1 MSQKIISP
9 KVTLVG
15 AGPGDI
21 ELITLKGIKAI
32 EQADVILYDALV
44 NEALLE
50 YAPNAKKIFVG
61 KRRGYKAYSQEEI
74 NHLIVENALNYGH
87 VVRLKGGDSF
97 VFGRGFEELA
107 YVELFNIPSEI
118 VPGISS
124 SIAVPALANIP
135 VTHRNL
141 SQSFHVISATLSDG
155 SLHPD
160 FESLSQLNGT
170 VVVLMGLSKL
180 REIAQIYEKNG
191 RGNTPFAVISN
202 GTLPNQKTVTGT
214 SENIFDLAVK
224 HKIQSPAVIVIGEV
238 VSLSNQT
245 YQSIHFYQNF
255 LN

>member
-1 MSQKIISP
+1 MNQKIISP

-32 EQADVILYDALV
+32 ENADVILYDALV
-44 NEALLE
+44 NEELLNH
-50 YAPNAKKIFVG
+50 APNALKIFVG
-61 KRRGYKAYSQEEI
+61 KRRGFKAYSQEEI
-74 NHLIVENALNYGH
+74 NHLIVENALVHGH

-155 SLHPD
+155 TLHPD
-160 FESLSQLNGT
+160 FENLTQLNGT

-180 REIAQIYEKNG
+180 QEIANIYQKKDKAS
-191 RGNTPFAVISN
+191 TPFAVISN

-224 HKIQSPAVIVIGEV
+224 HKIQSPAIIVIGEV
-238 VSLSNQT
+238 VKLSYKHFQEIN
-245 YQSIHFYQNF
+245 FYQDY
-255 LN
+255 LS